1 MKRVLVAVLLC
12 CAGAAAGCAP
22 VGARHTDQSS
32 AVGAK
37 LSAYPALDVRPFTT
51 AAGLEAYRDNMDMV
65 RQVFLQ
71 YVPEENLFQ
80 RISPVEVAE
89 WSNGVLVLD
98 ATLTRAKSVSRGER
112 VVLGILAGRAGMETE
127 VTVTDK
133 ATGQQLAKEVILVQ
147 SRLGMG
153 VAAGTDR
160 ETVNHMA
167 REIIKFLQTR
177 R

>member
-1 MKRVLVAVLLC
+1 
-12 CAGAAAGCAP
+12 
-22 VGARHTDQSS
+22 
-32 AVGAK
+32 
-37 LSAYPALDVRPFTT
+37 
-51 AAGLEAYRDNMDMV
+51 
-65 RQVFLQ
+65 
-71 YVPEENLFQ
+71 
-80 RISPVEVAE
+80 
-89 WSNGVLVLD
+89 
-98 ATLTRAKSVSRGER
+98 

-160 ETVNHMA
+160 ETINHMA